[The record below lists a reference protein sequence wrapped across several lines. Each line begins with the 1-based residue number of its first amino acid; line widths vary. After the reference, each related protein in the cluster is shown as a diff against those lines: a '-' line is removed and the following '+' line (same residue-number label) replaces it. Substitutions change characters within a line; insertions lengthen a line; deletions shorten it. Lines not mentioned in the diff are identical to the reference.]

1 MTKKMS
7 AFPAETAIA
16 NIVNLIGQIAGPA
29 NVLITPANAF
39 LNLLAKGGALVG
51 VQQLTANGTYTPT
64 TGAKT
69 ALVLACGAGGGA
81 GAISGGA
88 ADVNVLRCG
97 SPGGAGELRAYVLA
111 IAVASYAATIGSGGS
126 GGVAITPTNGSAGG
140 ATKLNDGS
148 TDLLICSGGSGGTT
162 NTGNQATP
170 TGGANGTGGT
180 GGIALLSLMAA
191 VSSAN
196 NPSLSGAT
204 AGNAPFNYLFGAP
217 SRSNSVLDVVAGVVA
232 PSAVRAGAGT
242 LGRGS
247 GGLPAFHY
255 NGSTSTSDGGPGS
268 SGYMLIIEF
277 G

>member
-51 VQQLTANGTYTPT
+51 VQQFSANGTYTPT
-64 TGAKT
+64 AGAKT
-69 ALVLACGAGGGA
+69 ALVLACGAGGGG
-81 GAISGGA
+81 GAISAGA
-88 ADVNVLRCG
+88 ADVNVLRSG
-97 SPGGAGELRAYVLA
+97 SPGGAGELRAYMLT
-111 IAVASYAATIGSGGS
+111 ISVASYAATVGSAGS
-126 GGVAITPTNGSAGG
+126 GGVAATPTNGGAGG

-170 TGGANGTGGT
+170 SGGANGTGGT
-180 GGIALLSLMAA
+180 GGIALTNLIAA

-196 NPSLSGAT
+196 NPGLTGSFS
-204 AGNAPFNYLFGAP
+204 GNAPFNYLFGAP
-217 SRSNSVLDVVAGVVA
+217 AVSTSIIDVAAGVVA
-232 PSAVRAGAGT
+232 PAAVRAGGGR

-247 GGLPAFHY
+247 GGLAAFHY
-255 NGSTSTSDGGPGS
+255 NSSTATGDGGPGT